1 MKGYVVIDNEILDPE
16 AFSEFA
22 AKVPDAM
29 AAYGGRFIVR
39 GGNPEAVEGD
49 WAPDRLV
56 IMEFDSREQ
65 ASAFAAS
72 AEFAALA
79 ELRGRAL
86 KSRLL
91 VAEGYDPSG

>member
-22 AKVPDAM
+22 ARVPEAV

-39 GGNPEAVEGD
+39 GGNPEAIEGD

-56 IMEFDSREQ
+56 IMEFESRSA

-72 AEFAALA
+72 PEFAALA

-91 VAEGYDPSG
+91 LAEGYDPAD

>member
-1 MKGYVVIDNEILDPE
+1 MKGYVVIDNEILDRE
-16 AFSEFA
+16 AFAEFA

-29 AAYGGRFIVR
+29 AAYGGRFVVR

-56 IMEFDSREQ
+56 IMEFDSRS
-65 ASAFAAS
+65 AANAFAAS

-91 VAEGYDPSG
+91 VAEGYDPAG